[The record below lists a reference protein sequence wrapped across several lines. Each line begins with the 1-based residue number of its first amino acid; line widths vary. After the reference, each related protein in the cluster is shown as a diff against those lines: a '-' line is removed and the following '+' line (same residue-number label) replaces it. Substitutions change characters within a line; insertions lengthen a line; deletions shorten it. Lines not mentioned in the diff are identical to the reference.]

1 VAYFLVT
8 SVWGPSQDPSRGRR
22 EQDGW
27 DEHAA
32 FMDGLVEDGFVVLG
46 GPVDDERAMLLVEA
60 SDEDEVRSRLAEDPW
75 RRTGMLQIGELVRWT
90 IWLDRREGRS
100 ASART

>member
-1 VAYFLVT
+1 MAYFLVT
-8 SVWGPSQDPSRGRR
+8 SVWGPSRDRSRGRR

-32 FMDGLVEDGFVVLG
+32 FMDGLVEDEFVVLG

-60 SDEDEVRSRLAEDPW
+60 SDEGEVRSRLAEDPW
-75 RRTGMLQIGELVRWT
+75 RRMEMLRIGELVRWT
-90 IWLDRREGRS
+90 LWLDRREIAGTR
-100 ASART
+100 

>member
-8 SVWGPSQDPSRGRR
+8 SVWGPSRNPSRGRR

-32 FMDGLVEDGFVVLG
+32 FMDGLVEDGLVVLG
-46 GPVDDERAMLLVEA
+46 GPVDEEKAMLLVEA
-60 SDEDEVRSRLAEDPW
+60 TGEDEVRARLAEDPW
-75 RRTGMLQIGELVRWT
+75 APMGILEIGELQPWT
-90 IWLDRREGRS
+90 IWLDRREITQ
-100 ASART
+100 AH